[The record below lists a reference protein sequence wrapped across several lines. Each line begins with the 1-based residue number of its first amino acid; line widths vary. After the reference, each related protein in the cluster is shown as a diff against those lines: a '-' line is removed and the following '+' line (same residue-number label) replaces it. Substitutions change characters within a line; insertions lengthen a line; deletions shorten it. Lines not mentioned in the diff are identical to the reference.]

1 MKYTFAPVI
10 DIRELEKVLETQYD
24 IDTDDL
30 RSILF
35 RDDYYN
41 DCFKKY
47 YFRTAW
53 KSHEEEPIEVCVKTF
68 LQDVFPNNDYVMIDV
83 SW

>member
-10 DIRELEKVLETQYD
+10 DIRELEKALESQYD

-30 RSILF
+30 RSVLF
-35 RDDYYN
+35 SDYYSN

-47 YFRTAW
+47 YFTTE
-53 KSHEEEPIEVCVKTF
+53 SYNEEPLEVCVKAF
-68 LQDVFPNNDYVMIDV
+68 LQDVFPDNDYVLIDV

>member
-10 DIRELEKVLETQYD
+10 DIRELEKALESQYD

-30 RSILF
+30 RGILF
-35 RDDYYN
+35 SDDYYN

-47 YFRTAW
+47 YFTSKW
-53 KSHEEEPIEVCVKTF
+53 ESYDENPIEVCVKAF
-68 LQDVFPNNDYVMIDV
+68 LRDVFPDRDYVLIDV

>member
-10 DIRELEKVLETQYD
+10 DIRELEKALESQYD

-30 RSILF
+30 RNILF
-35 RDDYYN
+35 GDDYSN

-47 YFRTAW
+47 YFSSEW
-53 KSHEEEPIEVCVKTF
+53 ESYYDHPIEICAKTF
-68 LQDVFPNNDYVMIDV
+68 LRDVFPDNDYVLISV
-83 SW
+83 S

>member
-10 DIRELEKVLETQYD
+10 DIRELEKALESQYD

-35 RDDYYN
+35 GDYYSN

-47 YFRTAW
+47 YFRSKW
-53 KSHEEEPIEVCVKTF
+53 ESYDENPIKACVKAF
-68 LQDVFPNNDYVMIDV
+68 LQDVFPDRDYVLIDV